1 MLELLDLMNDYLDG
15 TIECEI
21 YDYAAGDILYTGD
34 VYGALKKFRM
44 FRDRD
49 DAAYEVVTYMEI
61 DPTSG
66 KLYIPVEPIG

>member
-21 YDYAAGDILYTGD
+21 YDYASGDILYTGD

-49 DAAYEVVTYMEI
+49 GAAYEVVTYMEI